1 MIIKGSER
9 TGMMILN
16 IFQLI
21 QNMEIIVIVGALLV
35 DQKGR

>member
-1 MIIKGSER
+1 MIIKGPER
-9 TGMMILN
+9 TGMMIIN

-21 QNMEIIVIVGALLV
+21 QNMEIIVIVGTLLV

>member
-1 MIIKGSER
+1 MVIKGPER
-9 TGMMILN
+9 TRMMILN

-35 DQKGR
+35 DQKRR